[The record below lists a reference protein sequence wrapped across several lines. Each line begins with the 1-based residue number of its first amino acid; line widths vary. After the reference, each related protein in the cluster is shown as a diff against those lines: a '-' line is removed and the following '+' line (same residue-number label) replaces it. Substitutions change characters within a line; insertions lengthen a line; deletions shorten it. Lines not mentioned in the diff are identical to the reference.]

1 MSNFLTKITELF
13 RYTRTYKL
21 STVTLKMP
29 IIDFSFVPSTILQPS
44 YEGCFFTPFS
54 HGAGAPSHHPAVLPR

>member
-1 MSNFLTKITELF
+1 MNNFLKGIAELF
-13 RYTRTYKL
+13 DYAKSYKL

-29 IIDFSFVPSTILQPS
+29 IIDFSFAPSTILQPS

-54 HGAGAPSHHPAVLPR
+54 HGAGVP